1 MNFFYPCSKRLI
13 ERPTPQLNYPNV
25 IGSVFYKGK
34 RAVKNSI
41 IQYHFKLF
49 TATKL
54 HRHNGYKVNIFETS
68 RGEYYAQTI
77 GGNYSYKLEKLTKEE
92 ANKIKFFNLFRHR
105 G

>member
-1 MNFFYPCSKRLI
+1 MDFFPIRKRKN
-13 ERPTPQLNYPNV
+13 ERPTPQLNHSHTG
-25 IGSVFYKGK
+25 ISFYKGK

-54 HRHNGYKVNIFETS
+54 HRHNGYKMNIFETS
-68 RGEYYAQTI
+68 TGEYYAQTI

-92 ANKIKFFNLFRHR
+92 ANKIKFFNFYRLR

>member
-1 MNFFYPCSKRLI
+1 MNFFPVRKRLM
-13 ERPTPQLNYPNV
+13 ERSTPTLNYPDV
-25 IGSVFYKGK
+25 VGTVAYKGK
-34 RAVKNSI
+34 RTVKNSI
-41 IQYHFKLF
+41 IQHHFKLF

-54 HRHNGYKVNIFETS
+54 HRHNGLKMNIFETS